1 MQTGKKINQ
10 ISNRLRR
17 RSRAIQE
24 TIGISGAQG
33 NILNYILV
41 ESQNRSVY
49 QKDIEQEFGLRPSTA
64 TETLKSLEK
73 NGLIKRETDPND
85 GRYKKIVF
93 TEKAEQIEADNRVR
107 TMWNQTVDR
116 ALVSGVPEKA
126 EQIEAVLKSEIEES
140 ETILLQGVTKEE
152 RQEFLRIAEKML
164 QNLDTFPANT
174 VKKNAGRK
182 KQHGGRTDE

>member
-49 QKDIEQEFGLRPSTA
+49 QKDIEEEFGLRPSTA
-64 TETLKSLEK
+64 TEALKSLEK
-73 NGLIKRETDPND
+73 NELIRREPDRED

-93 TEKAEQIEADNRVR
+93 TEKAEQIEV
-107 TMWNQTVDR
+107 
-116 ALVSGVPEKA
+116 
-126 EQIEAVLKSEIEES
+126 VLRSEIEES
-140 ETILLQGVTKEE
+140 EAILLWGVTEKEQ
-152 RQEFLRIAEKML
+152 QEFLRIAEKML

-174 VKKNAGRK
+174 VKKNADRK

>member
-17 RSRAIQE
+17 QSRAIQE

-49 QKDIEQEFGLRPSTA
+49 QKDIEEEFGLRPSTA
-64 TETLKSLEK
+64 TEALKSLEK
-73 NGLIKRETDPND
+73 NELIRREPDLED

-93 TEKAEQIEADNRVR
+93 TEKAEQIEV
-107 TMWNQTVDR
+107 
-116 ALVSGVPEKA
+116 
-126 EQIEAVLKSEIEES
+126 VLRSEIEES
-140 ETILLQGVTKEE
+140 EAILLRGVTEKEQ
-152 RQEFLRIAEKML
+152 QEFLRIAEKML

-174 VKKNAGRK
+174 VKKNADRK

>member
-24 TIGISGAQG
+24 TIEISGAQG

-49 QKDIEQEFGLRPSTA
+49 QKDIEEEFGLRPSTA
-64 TETLKSLEK
+64 TEALKSLEK
-73 NGLIKRETDPND
+73 NELIRREPDPED

-93 TEKAEQIEADNRVR
+93 TEKAEQIEV
-107 TMWNQTVDR
+107 
-116 ALVSGVPEKA
+116 
-126 EQIEAVLKSEIEES
+126 VLRSEIEES
-140 ETILLQGVTKEE
+140 EAILLRGVTEKEQ
-152 RQEFLRIAEKML
+152 QEFLRIAEKML

-174 VKKNAGRK
+174 VKKNADRK

>member
-33 NILNYILV
+33 NILNYILL

-49 QKDIEQEFGLRPSTA
+49 QKDLEEEFGLRPSTA
-64 TETLKSLEK
+64 TEALKSLEK
-73 NGLIKRETDPND
+73 IDLIRREPDLED

-93 TEKAEQIEADNRVR
+93 TEKAEQIEV
-107 TMWNQTVDR
+107 
-116 ALVSGVPEKA
+116 
-126 EQIEAVLKSEIEES
+126 VLRSEIEES
-140 ETILLQGVTKEE
+140 EAILLRGVTEKEQ
-152 RQEFLRIAEKML
+152 QEFLRIAEKML

-174 VKKNAGRK
+174 VKKNADRK

>member
-49 QKDIEQEFGLRPSTA
+49 QKDIEEEFGLRPSTA
-64 TETLKSLEK
+64 TEALKSLEK
-73 NGLIKRETDPND
+73 NELIRREPDLED

-93 TEKAEQIEADNRVR
+93 TEKAEQIEV
-107 TMWNQTVDR
+107 
-116 ALVSGVPEKA
+116 
-126 EQIEAVLKSEIEES
+126 VLRSEIEES
-140 ETILLQGVTKEE
+140 EAILLRGVTEKEQ
-152 RQEFLRIAEKML
+152 QEFLRIAEKML

-174 VKKNAGRK
+174 VKKSADRK

>member
-24 TIGISGAQG
+24 IIGISGAQG

-49 QKDIEQEFGLRPSTA
+49 QKDIEEEFGLRPSTA
-64 TETLKSLEK
+64 TEALKSLEK
-73 NGLIKRETDPND
+73 NELIRREPDLED

-93 TEKAEQIEADNRVR
+93 TEKAEQIEV
-107 TMWNQTVDR
+107 
-116 ALVSGVPEKA
+116 
-126 EQIEAVLKSEIEES
+126 VLRSEIEES
-140 ETILLQGVTKEE
+140 EAILLRGVTEKEQ
-152 RQEFLRIAEKML
+152 QEFLRIAEKML

-174 VKKNAGRK
+174 VKKNADRK

>member
-49 QKDIEQEFGLRPSTA
+49 QKDIEEEFGLRPSTA
-64 TETLKSLEK
+64 TEALKSLEK
-73 NGLIKRETDPND
+73 NELIRREPDPED

-93 TEKAEQIEADNRVR
+93 TEKAEQIEV
-107 TMWNQTVDR
+107 
-116 ALVSGVPEKA
+116 
-126 EQIEAVLKSEIEES
+126 VLRSEIEES
-140 ETILLQGVTKEE
+140 EAILLRGVTEKEQ
-152 RQEFLRIAEKML
+152 QEFLRIAEKML

-174 VKKNAGRK
+174 VKKNADRK
-182 KQHGGRTDE
+182 KQHGGWTDE

>member
-64 TETLKSLEK
+64 TEALKSLEK
-73 NGLIKRETDPND
+73 NELIRREPDSED

-93 TEKAEQIEADNRVR
+93 TEKAEQIEV
-107 TMWNQTVDR
+107 
-116 ALVSGVPEKA
+116 
-126 EQIEAVLKSEIEES
+126 VLRSEIEES
-140 ETILLQGVTKEE
+140 EAILLRGVTEKEQ
-152 RQEFLRIAEKML
+152 QEFLRIAEKML

-174 VKKNAGRK
+174 VKKNADRK

>member
-24 TIGISGAQG
+24 TIGISGAHG

-64 TETLKSLEK
+64 TEALKSLEK
-73 NGLIKRETDPND
+73 NELIRREPDPED

-93 TEKAEQIEADNRVR
+93 TEKAEQIEV
-107 TMWNQTVDR
+107 
-116 ALVSGVPEKA
+116 
-126 EQIEAVLKSEIEES
+126 VLRSEIEES
-140 ETILLQGVTKEE
+140 EAILLRGVTEKEQ
-152 RQEFLRIAEKML
+152 QEFLRIAEKML

-174 VKKNAGRK
+174 VKKNADRK

>member
-49 QKDIEQEFGLRPSTA
+49 QKDIEEEFGLRPSTA
-64 TETLKSLEK
+64 TEALKSLEK
-73 NGLIKRETDPND
+73 NELIRREPDPED

-93 TEKAEQIEADNRVR
+93 TEKAEQIEV
-107 TMWNQTVDR
+107 
-116 ALVSGVPEKA
+116 
-126 EQIEAVLKSEIEES
+126 VLRSEIEES
-140 ETILLQGVTKEE
+140 EAILLRGVTEKEQ
-152 RQEFLRIAEKML
+152 QEFLRIAEKML

-174 VKKNAGRK
+174 VKKNADRK

>member
-1 MQTGKKINQ
+1 MQTGRKINQ

-49 QKDIEQEFGLRPSTA
+49 QKDIEEEFGLRPSTA
-64 TETLKSLEK
+64 TEALKSLEK
-73 NGLIKRETDPND
+73 NELIRREPDLED

-93 TEKAEQIEADNRVR
+93 TEKAEQIEV
-107 TMWNQTVDR
+107 
-116 ALVSGVPEKA
+116 
-126 EQIEAVLKSEIEES
+126 VLRSEIEES
-140 ETILLQGVTKEE
+140 EAILLRGVTEKEQ
-152 RQEFLRIAEKML
+152 QEFLRIAEKML

-174 VKKNAGRK
+174 VKKNADRK